1 MKHPIWAT
9 VTDARALFL
18 PHLKSQNDENK
29 KRAQKNPFLKEIRG
43 ATRGDE
49 EKMVTTMT
57 TMTMEMMIG
66 TKAVIGWTMM
76 TLFYLRTED

>member
-57 TMTMEMMIG
+57 TMTMEII
-66 TKAVIGWTMM
+66 KKM
-76 TLFYLRTED
+76 TTTRTTTTRTSIIL